1 MKESIRFFFFFND
14 TTEGIIDEILKIDYG
29 LIQQIF
35 NNFKVCSLTM
45 KKLITIDK
53 PQEMIKCNQR
63 EKTQSIIIKTEEE
76 KIQQIVKRK

>member
-1 MKESIRFFFFFND
+1 MKESTSFFFYD
-14 TTEGIIDEILKIDYG
+14 TTGGIKLMTFLKIDYG

-35 NNFKVCSLTM
+35 NNFKVCSWTM

-63 EKTQSIIIKTEEE
+63 DKTQSIIIKIEEE
-76 KIQQIVKRK
+76 NIQQILKIK

>member
-1 MKESIRFFFFFND
+1 MHDTGTGHVLVYQLYNIVENIYNLNFN
-14 TTEGIIDEILKIDYG
+14 IC
-29 LIQQIF
+29 F
-35 NNFKVCSLTM
+35 LTM

-63 EKTQSIIIKTEEE
+63 EKTQSIIIKIEEE

>member
-1 MKESIRFFFFFND
+1 MKESISFFFFND
-14 TTEGIIDEILKIDYG
+14 TTEEIIDEILKIDYG

-53 PQEMIKCNQR
+53 PQGMIKCNQR

>member
-1 MKESIRFFFFFND
+1 MLQWKNQLVFFFFND
-14 TTEGIIDEILKIDYG
+14 TTEEIIDEILKIDYG

-53 PQEMIKCNQR
+53 P
-63 EKTQSIIIKTEEE
+63 
-76 KIQQIVKRK
+76 